1 MELPQRLK
9 PHSSKPMNARLK
21 ACSTLRAR
29 FPLLVT
35 RYPITL
41 VTFSARVVAKSLTSL
56 REHDLIRIGRAAGAL
71 VPERAWL
78 QSLGRILCRCGARLH
93 QTVQDVLL
101 RADNLK
107 KVFRSGNSDLVLF
120 ESLSLDVQTGEML
133 AIVGESGTGKSTL
146 LHILGALDRASEGD
160 VYFAQVRLGSL
171 SEENAAEFRSRE
183 LGFVWQFHYLLPE
196 FTAWENVAMPLLMR
210 GMRRREAEQESLH
223 WLQEVGLQDRASHRS
238 GELSGGEQQRVAL
251 ARALI
256 TRPKVL
262 MADEPTGDLDN
273 RTAETV
279 FNLIARLHRD
289 YRLTSLIV
297 THNLGF
303 ARHCD
308 RVLRLERGRVVEVS
322 PQSLSA

>member
-1 MELPQRLK
+1 M
-9 PHSSKPMNARLK
+9 
-21 ACSTLRAR
+21 
-29 FPLLVT
+29 
-35 RYPITL
+35 
-41 VTFSARVVAKSLTSL
+41 
-56 REHDLIRIGRAAGAL
+56 
-71 VPERAWL
+71 
-78 QSLGRILCRCGARLH
+78 
-93 QTVQDVLL
+93 LL

-171 SEENAAEFRSRE
+171 SEDDAAEFRGRE

-196 FTAWENVAMPLLMR
+196 FTALENVAMPLLMR
-210 GMRRREAEQESLH
+210 GTNKREAEQQALQ
-223 WLQEVGLQDRASHRS
+223 WLQEVGLQDRTTHRS

-256 TRPKVL
+256 TRPGVL

-303 ARHCD
+303 ARQCD
-308 RVLRLERGRVVEVS
+308 RVLRLQQGRVVEVS